1 MNKDKLLHIKEK
13 SLEEL
18 KNRLDY
24 EKVYEDKDRNFK
36 LKGKFYENQTR
47 LVLKNCGIID
57 PNNIDKTKS
66 VFNPFFLRY
75 SKVSI

>member
-24 EKVYEDKDRNFK
+24 EKVYEDKDGNFK

-57 PNNIDKTKS
+57 PNNIDEYIS
-66 VFNPFFLRY
+66 QDGYLP
-75 SKVSI
+75 

>member
-24 EKVYEDKDRNFK
+24 EKVYEDKDGNFTKIK
-36 LKGKFYENQTR
+36 L
-47 LVLKNCGIID
+47 D
-57 PNNIDKTKS
+57 
-66 VFNPFFLRY
+66 
-75 SKVSI
+75 